1 MTPENIYNNDSS
13 NIYYLADIEA
23 IYLEFIGKIDNTD
36 FKDSYNVLMGFIL
49 SKDAKAIIIDQTKSQ
64 GGSMESRAW
73 LIVNWLPE
81 LKKSLGEKKILVAGV
96 SEAKFGFKKFI
107 TQYLEQ
113 TIKKLTPF
121 PIEIFENLQ
130 DAVNWIKKNS

>member
-1 MTPENIYNNDSS
+1 
-13 NIYYLADIEA
+13 
-23 IYLEFIGKIDNTD
+23 
-36 FKDSYNVLMGFIL
+36 MGFVL
-49 SKDAKAIIIDQTKSQ
+49 SKDAKAIIIDQTKSK

-121 PIEIFENLQ
+121 PIEIFENFEEATQ
-130 DAVNWIKKNS
+130 WIKNYK

>member
-1 MTPENIYNNDSS
+1 MISENIYNNPSS
-13 NIYYLADIEA
+13 NIYYLPDIEA
-23 IYLEFIGKIDNTD
+23 IYLEFIGKIANTD
-36 FKDSYNVLMGFIL
+36 FKDSYNTLMKFVL

-107 TQYLEQ
+107 SQYLEQ
-113 TIKKLTPF
+113 TVKKLTPF
-121 PIEIFENLQ
+121 PIEIFDSLEE
-130 DAVNWIKKNS
+130 AAKWIQHYK

>member
-1 MTPENIYNNDSS
+1 MISENIYNNASS
-13 NIYYLADIEA
+13 NISYLTDIET

-49 SKDAKAIIIDQTKSQ
+49 SKDAKAIIIDQTKSK

-121 PIEIFENLQ
+121 PIEVFENLQ

>member
-1 MTPENIYNNDSS
+1 MVSETIYSNTSS
-13 NIYYLADIEA
+13 NIYHLTDIEA

-36 FKDSYNVLMGFIL
+36 FKDSYNILMGFIL

-96 SEAKFGFKKFI
+96 SEAKFGLKKFI

-121 PIEIFENLQ
+121 PIEVFENLQ
-130 DAVNWIKKNS
+130 DAISWIKKNS

>member
-1 MTPENIYNNDSS
+1 MISENIYNNASS
-13 NIYYLADIEA
+13 NISYLADIEA

-121 PIEIFENLQ
+121 PIEVFENLQ

>member
-1 MTPENIYNNDSS
+1 MISENIYNNPSS
-13 NIYYLADIEA
+13 NIYYLPDIGA
-23 IYLEFIGKIDNTD
+23 IYLEFIGKIANTD
-36 FKDSYNVLMGFIL
+36 FKDSYNTLMEFVS

-107 TQYLEQ
+107 SQYLEQ
-113 TIKKLTPF
+113 TVKKLTPF
-121 PIEIFENLQ
+121 PIEIFDSLEE
-130 DAVNWIKKNS
+130 ATKWIQHYK